1 MPSEPVWI
9 SAEDVIEINAEA
21 VARTG
26 ERFLLR
32 DKGLLESAVAR
43 PRHRWAYGEEDIL
56 SLAVALLLGV
66 ALNHPF
72 EQGNKRTAFIA
83 AVEFLELNGYQLVPE
98 ANTRDFAD
106 LIVSAI
112 EKRISD
118 EELTARF
125 AELVR
130 AKP

>member
-1 MPSEPVWI
+1 MPSKLVWI
-9 SAEDVIEINAEA
+9 SAEDVTDINADA

-32 DKGLLESAVAR
+32 DAGLLESAVAR
-43 PRHRWAYGEEDIL
+43 PRHHWAYGEHDVIR
-56 SLAVALLLGV
+56 LAVALLLGI

-72 EQGNKRTAFIA
+72 EQGNKRTAFVA
-83 AVEFLELNGYQLVPE
+83 AIEFLELNGYGLVSA
-98 ANTRDFAD
+98 ANTREFAD

-118 EELTARF
+118 EEMTARF
-125 AELVR
+125 AEVVR
-130 AKP
+130 PKA